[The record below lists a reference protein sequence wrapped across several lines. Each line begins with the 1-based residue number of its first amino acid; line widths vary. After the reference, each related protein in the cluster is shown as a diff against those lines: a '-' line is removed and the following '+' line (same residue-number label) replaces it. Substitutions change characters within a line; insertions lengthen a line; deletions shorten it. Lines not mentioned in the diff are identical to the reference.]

1 VIDLAGNK
9 RDYYEVLELSKDCS
23 SSEIKASYRRLARQY
38 HPDVNNGNP
47 ESEEKFKEISEAY
60 AVLSNP
66 DKRRQY
72 DTYGFSGNL
81 FDGINFESVFSEFGF
96 GDIFDMFFGSAFGGG
111 FSSRTRSRR
120 KSRGSDIILETK
132 IDFKE
137 SAFGVKK
144 EIDYNLNVDCDHC
157 QGTGAESTDGI
168 QDCSV
173 CDGTGQVR
181 VSRNTF
187 LGSLITTSTCNNCNG
202 KGTVIKDPC
211 KKCSGRGY
219 VRKKRKITV
228 DIPAGINNGDQL
240 RLPGKGNSRGGDS
253 IHGDLIVTVR
263 VKPHPTI
270 KRDRDD
276 TVSKV
281 DISFAQAALGTGME
295 IETLD
300 GMEEILIKP
309 GTQPGSKIVLKSKGF
324 NPLNGLRRGDHI
336 IYINVNIPSN
346 LSPDEVSILK
356 KYAEGRKEIVGDG
369 STGFFSNL
377 KNAFKK

>member
-1 VIDLAGNK
+1 MAGTK
-9 RDYYEVLELSKDCS
+9 RDYYEVLELSRDCS
-23 SSEIKASYRRLARQY
+23 SSEIKAAYRRLARQY

-132 IDFKE
+132 IDFRE

-144 EIDYNLNVDCDHC
+144 EITYNLNVDCEHC
-157 QGTGAESTDGI
+157 QGTGAESVDGI
-168 QDCSV
+168 QNCSV
-173 CDGTGQVR
+173 CGGTGQVR
-181 VSRNTF
+181 QSRNTF

-202 KGTVIKDPC
+202 RGTVIKDPC
-211 KKCSGRGY
+211 NKCSGRGY
-219 VRKKRKITV
+219 VKKKRKVTV
-228 DIPAGINNGDQL
+228 DIPAGINDGDQL
-240 RLPGKGNSRGGDS
+240 RLPGKGNSVGGDS
-253 IHGDLIVTVR
+253 IHGDLIITVR

-270 KRDRDD
+270 KRERDD
-276 TVSKV
+276 ALSRV
-281 DISFAQAALGTGME
+281 DISFAQAALGTGLE

-309 GTQPGSKIVLKSKGF
+309 GTQPGSRIVLRSRGF
-324 NPLNGLRRGDHI
+324 NPLNGTRRGDHI
-336 IYINVNIPSN
+336 IYINVSIPSN
-346 LSPDEVSILK
+346 LSKEEVSILK
-356 KYAEGRKEIVGDG
+356 KYAEGRKETVGDG
-369 STGFFSNL
+369 STSFFSNL